1 MKVRKSYRLA
11 AVTTAVAVSVVG
23 GGLTTP
29 ANAAATINVLMVG
42 NPQMKDLQSLTA
54 ANFTASTGI
63 KVNFTVLPENE
74 LRDKVTQDVASGA
87 GQYDVVTLGMYD
99 IANWGGTGKLQA
111 IDSNVNSDKS
121 WNKSDVFPSML
132 KGLSGS
138 DGKLYA
144 APFYGESS
152 MLMYRKDLAAK
163 AGVKIPLHPTWKQ
176 VAAAAAKMDDKKNGV
191 AGICLRGLPGWGEQF
206 APLTTVVNTFGGTWF
221 TKDWTPQVN
230 SKEFNAAVSF
240 YVNLL
245 QKYGEPGA
253 TQAGFTECDNAMAQ
267 GKAAMWYDATSATG
281 SIEKSGFSNY
291 VGKFGY
297 AYAPHVKTKYSGW
310 LWAWAFAIEGAS
322 KQSANAWKFISW
334 ATSAKYENLVGSKLG
349 WTAVPDGKRAS
360 TYANVNYRKAASA
373 YYQVVLGS
381 LRAANP
387 LNPGVQPRP
396 TSGIQFVAI
405 PEFADL
411 GTAVS
416 QEVAKAITGGQTV
429 TQALDKGQQLA
440 LAVAAGYKKK

>member
-1 MKVRKSYRLA
+1 MKKFRTL
-11 AVTTAVAVSVVG
+11 AVTTAVAASLVG
-23 GGLTTP
+23 GVLATAP
-29 ANAAATINVLMVG
+29 AHAAATINVLMVG
-42 NPQMKDLQSLTA
+42 NPQMKDLQSLTD
-54 ANFTASTGI
+54 ANFTASSGI
-63 KVNFTVLPENE
+63 KVNYTVLPENE

-99 IANWGGTGKLQA
+99 IANWGGTGKVKAL
-111 IDSNVNSDKS
+111 DSYVNADAA
-121 WNKSDVFPSML
+121 WNKADVFPAMI

-163 AGVKIPLHPTWKQ
+163 AGVKMPLHPTWQQ
-176 VAAAAAKMDDKKNGV
+176 VAAAAAKMNDPKNGV

-221 TKDWTPQVN
+221 TKDWQAKVN
-230 SKEFNAAVSF
+230 DKPFVDAVQF
-240 YVNLL
+240 YVDLL
-245 QKYGEPGA
+245 KKSGEKGA

-281 SIEKSGFSNY
+281 SIEKKGFSNY

-297 AYAPHVKTKYSGW
+297 SYAPTVKTKASGW

-322 KQSANAWKFISW
+322 KQADAAWKFVSW
-334 ATSAKYENLVGSKLG
+334 ATSKQYEELVGAKLG

-360 TYANVNYRKAASA
+360 TYANPNYKAATAA

-381 LRAANP
+381 LQAADP

-396 TSGIQFVAI
+396 TSGIQFVAV

-416 QEVAKAITGGQTV
+416 QEVAKAITGGQSV
-429 TQALDKGQQLA
+429 KAALDKGQKLA
-440 LAVAAGYKKK
+440 EAVAAKYKK

>member
-1 MKVRKSYRLA
+1 MKKFRNL
-11 AVTTAVAVSVVG
+11 AVTTAVAASLVG
-23 GGLTTP
+23 GVLVTAP
-29 ANAAATINVLMVG
+29 AHAAATINVLMVG
-42 NPQMKDLQSLTA
+42 NPQMKDLQTLTA
-54 ANFTASTGI
+54 DNFTKKTGI
-63 KVNFTVLPENE
+63 KVNYTVLPENE

-99 IANWGGTGKLQA
+99 IANWGGTGKVKAL
-111 IDSNVNSDKS
+111 DSYVAKDAAWDKA
-121 WNKSDVFPSML
+121 DVFPAMI
-132 KGLSGS
+132 KGLSGK

-152 MLMYRKDLAAK
+152 MLMYRKDLADK
-163 AGVKIPLHPTWKQ
+163 AGVKIPEHPTWQQ
-176 VAAAAAKMDDKKNGV
+176 VAAAAAKMNDPKNGV

-221 TKDWTPQVN
+221 TKDWQAKVN
-230 SKEFNAAVSF
+230 DKPFVDAVSF

-245 QKYGEPGA
+245 KKSGQKGA
-253 TQAGFTECDNAMAQ
+253 AQSGFTECDNAMAQ

-281 SIEKSGFSNY
+281 SIEKAGFSNF

-297 AYAPHVKTKYSGW
+297 AYAPTVKTKASGW
-310 LWAWAFAIEGAS
+310 LWAWAFAIEGSS
-322 KQSANAWKFISW
+322 KQADNAWKFISW
-334 ATSAKYENLVGSKLG
+334 ATSKDYENIVGNKLG

-360 TYANVNYRKAASA
+360 TYANTKYQAATAA
-373 YYQVVLGS
+373 YYKVVLGS
-381 LRAANP
+381 LEAADP

-429 TQALDKGQQLA
+429 KAALDKGQKLA
-440 LAVAAGYKKK
+440 EAVAAKYKK

>member
-1 MKVRKSYRLA
+1 MKKFRVL
-11 AVTTAVAVSVVG
+11 AVTTAVAASLVG
-23 GGLTTP
+23 GVVATVP
-29 ANAAATINVLMVG
+29 AHAGATINVLMVG
-42 NPQMKDLQSLTA
+42 NPQMKDLQSLTD
-54 ANFTASTGI
+54 ANFTASSGI
-63 KVNFTVLPENE
+63 KVNYTVLPENE

-99 IANWGGTGKLQA
+99 IANWGGTGKVKAL
-111 IDSNVNSDKS
+111 DSYVNADAA
-121 WNKSDVFPSML
+121 WNKADVSPAMI

-163 AGVKIPLHPTWKQ
+163 AGVKMPLHPTWQQ
-176 VAAAAAKMDDKKNGV
+176 VAAAAAKMNDPKNGV

-221 TKDWTPQVN
+221 TKDWQAKVN
-230 SKEFNAAVSF
+230 DKPFVDAVQF
-240 YVNLL
+240 YVDLL
-245 QKYGEPGA
+245 KKSGEKGA

-281 SIEKSGFSNY
+281 SIEKKGFSNY

-297 AYAPHVKTKYSGW
+297 SYAPTVKTKASGW

-322 KQSANAWKFISW
+322 KQADNAWKFVSW
-334 ATSAKYENLVGSKLG
+334 ATSKKYEELVGAKLG

-360 TYANVNYRKAASA
+360 TYANANYKAATAA

-381 LRAANP
+381 LKAADP

-396 TSGIQFVAI
+396 TSGIQFVAV

-416 QEVAKAITGGQTV
+416 QEVAKAITGGQSV
-429 TQALDKGQQLA
+429 KAALDKGQKLA
-440 LAVAAGYKKK
+440 EAVAAKYKK

>member
-1 MKVRKSYRLA
+1 MKKFRVL
-11 AVTTAVAVSVVG
+11 AVTTAVAASLVG
-23 GGLTTP
+23 GVVATVP
-29 ANAAATINVLMVG
+29 ANAGATINVLMVG
-42 NPQMKDLQSLTA
+42 NPQMKDLQSLTD
-54 ANFTASTGI
+54 ANFTASSGI
-63 KVNFTVLPENE
+63 KVNYTVLPENE

-99 IANWGGTGKLQA
+99 IANWGGTGKVKAL
-111 IDSNVNSDKS
+111 DSLVAGDSA
-121 WNKSDVFPSML
+121 WNKADVFPAMI

-163 AGVKIPLHPTWKQ
+163 AGVTIPLHPTWQQ
-176 VAAAAAKMDDKKNGV
+176 VADAAAKMNDTKNGV

-221 TKDWTPQVN
+221 TKDWQAKVN
-230 SKEFNAAVSF
+230 DKPFVDAVQF
-240 YVNLL
+240 YVDLL
-245 QKYGEPGA
+245 KKYGEKGA

-281 SIEKSGFSNY
+281 SIEKKGFSNY

-297 AYAPHVKTKYSGW
+297 AYAPTVKTKASGW

-322 KQSANAWKFISW
+322 KQTDAAWKFVSW
-334 ATSAKYENLVGSKLG
+334 ATSKKYEELVGAKLG

-360 TYANVNYRKAASA
+360 TYANPNYKAATAA
-373 YYQVVLGS
+373 YYSVVLGS
-381 LRAANP
+381 LQAADP

-396 TSGIQFVAI
+396 TSGIQFVAV

-429 TQALDKGQQLA
+429 KQALDKGQKLA
-440 LAVAAGYKKK
+440 EAVAAKYKK

>member
-1 MKVRKSYRLA
+1 MKKFRNL
-11 AVTTAVAVSVVG
+11 AVTTAVAASLVG
-23 GGLTTP
+23 GVLVTAP
-29 ANAAATINVLMVG
+29 AHAAATINVLMVG
-42 NPQMKDLQSLTA
+42 NPQMKDLQTLTA
-54 ANFTASTGI
+54 DNFTKKTGI
-63 KVNFTVLPENE
+63 KVNYTVLPENE

-99 IANWGGTGKLQA
+99 IANWGGTGKVKAL
-111 IDSNVNSDKS
+111 DSYVAKDSAWDKA
-121 WNKSDVFPSML
+121 DVFPAMI
-132 KGLSGS
+132 KGLSGK

-152 MLMYRKDLAAK
+152 MLMYRKDLADK
-163 AGVKIPLHPTWKQ
+163 AGVKIPEHPTWQQ
-176 VAAAAAKMDDKKNGV
+176 VAAAAAKMNDPKNGV

-221 TKDWTPQVN
+221 TKDWQAKVN
-230 SKEFNAAVSF
+230 DKPFVDAVSF
-240 YVNLL
+240 YVDLL
-245 QKYGEPGA
+245 KKSGQKGA
-253 TQAGFTECDNAMAQ
+253 AQSGFTECDNAMAQ

-281 SIEKSGFSNY
+281 SIEKTGFSNF

-297 AYAPHVKTKYSGW
+297 AYAPTVKTKASGW
-310 LWAWAFAIEGAS
+310 LWAWAFAIEGSS
-322 KQSANAWKFISW
+322 KQADNAWKFISW
-334 ATSAKYENLVGSKLG
+334 ATSKDYENIVGNKLG

-360 TYANVNYRKAASA
+360 TYANTKYQAATAA
-373 YYQVVLGS
+373 YYKVVLGS
-381 LRAANP
+381 LQAADP

-429 TQALDKGQQLA
+429 KAALDKGQKLA
-440 LAVAAGYKKK
+440 EAVAAKYKK

>member
-1 MKVRKSYRLA
+1 MKKFRTL
-11 AVTTAVAVSVVG
+11 AVTTAVAASLVG
-23 GGLTTP
+23 GVVATVP
-29 ANAAATINVLMVG
+29 AHAGATINVLMVG
-42 NPQMKDLQSLTA
+42 NPQMKDLQSLTD
-54 ANFTASTGI
+54 ANFTASSGI
-63 KVNFTVLPENE
+63 KVNYTVLPENE

-99 IANWGGTGKLQA
+99 IANWGGTGKVKAL
-111 IDSNVNSDKS
+111 DSLVAGDSA
-121 WNKSDVFPSML
+121 WNKADVFPAMI
-132 KGLSGS
+132 KGLSGA

-152 MLMYRKDLAAK
+152 MLMYRKDLADK
-163 AGVKIPLHPTWKQ
+163 AGVKIPEHPTWQQ
-176 VAAAAAKMDDKKNGV
+176 VAAAAAKMNDPKNGV

-221 TKDWTPQVN
+221 TKDWQAKVN
-230 SKEFNAAVSF
+230 DKPFVDAVQF
-240 YVNLL
+240 YVDLL
-245 QKYGEPGA
+245 KKSGEKGA

-281 SIEKSGFSNY
+281 SIEKKGFSNY

-297 AYAPHVKTKYSGW
+297 SYAPTVKTKASGW

-322 KQSANAWKFISW
+322 KQADAAWKFVSW
-334 ATSAKYENLVGSKLG
+334 ATSKQYEELVGAKLG

-360 TYANVNYRKAASA
+360 TYANTKYQAATAA
-373 YYQVVLGS
+373 YYKVVLGS
-381 LRAANP
+381 LEAADP

-429 TQALDKGQQLA
+429 KAALDKGQKLA
-440 LAVAAGYKKK
+440 EAVAAKYKK

>member
-1 MKVRKSYRLA
+1 MKKFRNL
-11 AVTTAVAVSVVG
+11 AVTTAVAASLVG
-23 GGLTTP
+23 GVLVTAP
-29 ANAAATINVLMVG
+29 AHAAATINVLMVG
-42 NPQMKDLQSLTA
+42 NPQMKDLQTLTA
-54 ANFTASTGI
+54 DNFTKKTGI
-63 KVNFTVLPENE
+63 KVNYTVLPENE

-99 IANWGGTGKLQA
+99 IANWGGTGKVKAL
-111 IDSNVNSDKS
+111 DSYVAKDSAWDKA
-121 WNKSDVFPSML
+121 DVFPAMI
-132 KGLSGS
+132 KGLSGK

-152 MLMYRKDLAAK
+152 MLMYRKDLADK
-163 AGVKIPLHPTWKQ
+163 AGVKIPEHPTWQQ
-176 VAAAAAKMDDKKNGV
+176 VAAAAAKMNDPKNGV

-221 TKDWTPQVN
+221 TKDWQAKVN
-230 SKEFNAAVSF
+230 DKPFVDAVSF
-240 YVNLL
+240 YVDLL
-245 QKYGEPGA
+245 KKSGQKGA
-253 TQAGFTECDNAMAQ
+253 AQSGFTECDNAMAQ

-281 SIEKSGFSNY
+281 SIEKTGFSNF

-297 AYAPHVKTKYSGW
+297 SYAPTVKTKASGW
-310 LWAWAFAIEGAS
+310 LWAWAFAIEGSS
-322 KQSANAWKFISW
+322 KQAANAWKFISW
-334 ATSAKYENLVGSKLG
+334 ATSKDYENLVGNKLG

-360 TYANVNYRKAASA
+360 TYANTKYQAATAA
-373 YYQVVLGS
+373 YYKVVLGS
-381 LRAANP
+381 LEAADP

-416 QEVAKAITGGQTV
+416 QEVAKAITGGQSV
-429 TQALDKGQQLA
+429 KAALDKGQKLA
-440 LAVAAGYKKK
+440 EAVAAKYKK

>member
-1 MKVRKSYRLA
+1 MKKFRNL
-11 AVTTAVAVSVVG
+11 AVTTAVAASLVG
-23 GGLTTP
+23 GVLVTAP
-29 ANAAATINVLMVG
+29 AHAAATINVLMVG
-42 NPQMKDLQSLTA
+42 NPQMKDLQTLTA
-54 ANFTASTGI
+54 DNFTKKTGI
-63 KVNFTVLPENE
+63 KVNYTVLPENE

-99 IANWGGTGKLQA
+99 IANWGGTGKVKAL
-111 IDSNVNSDKS
+111 DSYVAKDAAWDKA
-121 WNKSDVFPSML
+121 DVFPAMI
-132 KGLSGS
+132 KGLSGK

-152 MLMYRKDLAAK
+152 MLMYRKDLADK
-163 AGVKIPLHPTWKQ
+163 AGVKIPEHPTWKQ
-176 VAAAAAKMDDKKNGV
+176 VAAAAAKMNDPKNGV

-221 TKDWTPQVN
+221 TKDWQAKVN
-230 SKEFNAAVSF
+230 DKPFVDAVSF

-245 QKYGEPGA
+245 KKSGQKGA
-253 TQAGFTECDNAMAQ
+253 AQSGFTECDNAMAQ

-281 SIEKSGFSNY
+281 SIEKAGFSNF

-297 AYAPHVKTKYSGW
+297 AYAPTVKTKASGW
-310 LWAWAFAIEGAS
+310 LWAWAFAIEGSS
-322 KQSANAWKFISW
+322 KQADNAWKFISW
-334 ATSAKYENLVGSKLG
+334 ATSKDYENIVGNKLG

-360 TYANVNYRKAASA
+360 TYANTKYQAATAA
-373 YYQVVLGS
+373 YYKVVLGS
-381 LRAANP
+381 LEAADP

-429 TQALDKGQQLA
+429 KAALDKGQKLA
-440 LAVAAGYKKK
+440 EAVAAKYKK

>member
-1 MKVRKSYRLA
+1 MA
-11 AVTTAVAVSVVG
+11 GVAVLGSALLAGTFTVPAHAA
-23 GGLTTP
+23 TT
-29 ANAAATINVLMVG
+29 TINVLMVG
-42 NPQMKDLQSLTA
+42 NPQMKDLQTLTD
-54 ANFTASTGI
+54 ANFTASSGI

-74 LRDKVTQDVASGA
+74 LRDKVTTDVASGA

-99 IANWGGTGKLQA
+99 IANWGGTGKLKA
-111 IDSNVNSDKS
+111 IDSLVAGDKS
-121 WNKSDVFPSML
+121 WNKADVFPSMI

-163 AGVKIPLHPTWKQ
+163 AGVKIPLHPTWQQ
-176 VAAAAAKMDDKKNGV
+176 VAAAAAKMNDKKNGV

-221 TKDWTPQVN
+221 TKDWTAQVN
-230 SKEFNAAVSF
+230 SKEFNTAVSF
-240 YVNLL
+240 YANLL
-245 QKYGEPGA
+245 QKYGEAGA

-281 SIEKSGFSNY
+281 SIEKAGFSNY

-297 AYAPHVKTKYSGW
+297 AYAPVVKTKNSGW

-322 KQSANAWKFISW
+322 KQTDAAWKFISW
-334 ATSAKYENLVGSKLG
+334 ATSSKYENLVGAKLG

-360 TYANVNYRKAASA
+360 TYANANYRKAAAA

-381 LRAANP
+381 LKAADP

-396 TSGIQFVAI
+396 TSGIQFVAV

-429 TQALDKGQQLA
+429 AQALDKGQKLA
-440 LAVAAGYKKK
+440 EVVAAKYKK